1 MARQEEEGMLAVE
14 RGGRLVGRAEQTLE
28 GYGQRCLKEESRSFS
43 EIATYMP
50 RQGTGS
56 RLYLLIS

>member
-1 MARQEEEGMLAVE
+1 M
-14 RGGRLVGRAEQTLE
+14 GGAEQTLE
-28 GYGQRCLKEESRSFS
+28 GYGQRFLKQESRSFS

-56 RLYLLIS
+56 SLYLLIS